1 MSGFSADWLQ
11 LREPADRRARWS
23 GAAARLVAE
32 LPVPR
37 AARIVDLGSGTG
49 ANLRYLAPQ
58 LGREHHWLLVDNDAA
73 LQAATVAACRG
84 TSVRGDVELRL
95 LDLAQGLNR
104 LDFAAADLVT
114 GAALLDLVSS
124 GWFDALA
131 ARCHAARA
139 HLLFA
144 LNYNG
149 QIALAPE
156 DPDDAWVGERVNEHQ
171 LGDKGFGPAL
181 GPTATQYAQRRL
193 QALGYVVHIETSNWR
208 LGEDD
213 LLLQERLI
221 AGWADA
227 AAELSHGD
235 RPRLHAWLQR
245 RLAHVA
251 SGASRIVVG
260 HHDLLAL
267 LPSPQV
273 GRY

>member
-114 GAALLDLVSS
+114 GAALLDLVSA

-139 HLLFA
+139 RLLFA

-156 DPDDAWVGERVNEHQ
+156 DPEDAWVGERVNEHQ

-245 RLAHVA
+245 RLGHVA

-267 LPSPQV
+267 LPSSQV